1 MKKRFFVDW
10 RFPAGVAGILGIG
23 IAYAF
28 CLYMFRYCIQGYIAQ
43 TIPPALFL
51 GVCFMYLLM
60 TLGIVWFFRFLGQ
73 RAMPLLIVNEKRILW
88 IALFHLPVCMKI
100 EDCNYIG
107 VADMSAH
114 NRGLPVIRG
123 YEESYIYFSAQPLS
137 HQYQHK
143 IDSAKS
149 KKGFIKFA
157 YSEKLYQTT
166 MAIFPSQ
173 KTNMLQGAKRFFLT
187 QERMAKTKIKKRK

>member
-1 MKKRFFVDW
+1 MKNRCFADW
-10 RFPAGVAGILGIG
+10 RFPAGLLGILGIG
-23 IAYAF
+23 GAYAF
-28 CLYMFRYCIQGYIAQ
+28 CLYMFRYCVQGYIVKSISF
-43 TIPPALFL
+43 TLFL
-51 GVCFMYLLM
+51 GISFMYLLM
-60 TLGIVWFFRFLGQ
+60 TLGMILFFRFLGE
-73 RAMPLLIVNEKRILW
+73 RAMPLLIINKKRILW
-88 IALFHLPVCMKI
+88 VALFHLPIHMEI

-114 NRGLPVIRG
+114 NRGMPVMRG

-157 YSEKLYQTT
+157 YSEKLCQV
-166 MAIFPSQ
+166 AIEMFAPQ
-173 KTNMLQGAKRFFLT
+173 KTNVLQGAKRSFLS
-187 QERMAKTKIKKRK
+187 QERIAKTKTKKRK